1 MSISRQF
8 SPALFCIHKYSSDFA
23 LFKSDELFNMI
34 KNYLA
39 AGEGKETVKKIAGV
53 FQIDILDKKGGKVM
67 RTWTIDLKNGNGS
80 CKEGPDDKNNALF
93 SVSDADFFEM
103 CMGKLN
109 PQMAF
114 VQGKMKIKGSM
125 ALATKFTPQ
134 LFPKPT
140 PENIAKYSK
149 AKL

>member
-1 MSISRQF
+1 MDKTQV
-8 SPALFCIHKYSSDFA
+8 L
-23 LFKSDELFNMI
+23 KSDELFLMI
-34 KNYLA
+34 KNFLA
-39 AGEGKETVKKIAGV
+39 SGEGKDLVKKINGV
-53 FQIDILDKKGGKVM
+53 FQLDILDKKGGKLV
-67 RTWTIDLKNGNGS
+67 RTWTIDLKNENGS
-80 CKEGPDDKNNALF
+80 CKEGPDEKYSALF
-93 SVSDADFFEM
+93 SVADSDFHDM
-103 CMGKLN
+103 CHGKLN

-125 ALATKFTPQ
+125 SLATKFTPQ

>member
-1 MSISRQF
+1 MESLKSND
-8 SPALFCIHKYSSDFA
+8 LF
-23 LFKSDELFNMI
+23 LMI

-39 AGEGKETVKKIAGV
+39 AGEGKDLIKKIGGV
-53 FQIDILDKKGGKVM
+53 FQIDILDKKGGKLM
-67 RTWTIDLKNGNGS
+67 KSYTIDLKNGDGS
-80 CKEGPDDKNNALF
+80 CKEGGDEKNNALF
-93 SVSDADFFEM
+93 SVADADFFDM

-125 ALATKFTPQ
+125 SLATKFTPQ

>member
-1 MSISRQF
+1 MEKTALISDD
-8 SPALFCIHKYSSDFA
+8 LF
-23 LFKSDELFNMI
+23 LMI

-39 AGEGKETVKKIAGV
+39 IGEGKDLIKKIGGV
-53 FQIDILDKKGGKVM
+53 FQIDVLDKKGGKLVK
-67 RTWTIDLKNGNGS
+67 TWTIDLKNGNGA
-80 CKEGPDDKNNALF
+80 CKEGGDEKYNALF
-93 SVSDADFFEM
+93 SVSDSDFFDI

-125 ALATKFTPQ
+125 SLATKFTPQ

>member
-1 MSISRQF
+1 M
-8 SPALFCIHKYSSDFA
+8 K
-23 LFKSDELFNMI
+23 
-34 KNYLA
+34 
-39 AGEGKETVKKIAGV
+39 
-53 FQIDILDKKGGKVM
+53 
-67 RTWTIDLKNGNGS
+67 TWTIDLKNGNGS
-80 CKEGPDDKNNALF
+80 CREGGDENYNALF
-93 SVSDADFFEM
+93 IVADSDFFDI

-125 ALATKFTPQ
+125 SLATKFTPQ

-149 AKL
+149 PKL